1 MASLKPGPSIELHG
15 EWDAALESFLAERI
29 YEFNSRTTGLFDG
42 KAVVGAI
49 RDESRR
55 VVAAVCGHTWGGTC
69 QVNYIWVDEAHR
81 KRGLGSAL
89 LRAVETEARR
99 RRCTQV
105 ILSTHSFQAP
115 GFYERFAYALKAV
128 IPGYPRGHTQL
139 VYVKQLTP
147 EGG

>member
-1 MASLKPGPSIELHG
+1 MASPESGPSIELRS
-15 EWDAALESFLAERI
+15 EWDTPLESFLAERI
-29 YEFNSRTTGLFDG
+29 YEFNSHTTGLFDA

-49 RDESRR
+49 RDESSR

-69 QVNYIWVDEAHR
+69 QINYLWVDESHR
-81 KRGLGSAL
+81 KRGLGRAL

-99 RRCTQV
+99 RRCTQI

-128 IPGYPRGHTQL
+128 IPGYPQGHAQL
-139 VYVKQLTP
+139 VYVKQLTAD
-147 EGG
+147 GG